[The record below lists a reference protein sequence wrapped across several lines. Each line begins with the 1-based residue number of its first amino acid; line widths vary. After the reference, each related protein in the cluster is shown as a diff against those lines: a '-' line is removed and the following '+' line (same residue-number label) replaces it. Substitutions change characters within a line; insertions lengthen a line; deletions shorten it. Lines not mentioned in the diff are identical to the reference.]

1 MNESNFLVELRLFGA
16 FRKYE
21 GTGPVLKLEV
31 PVGASVATLKQIL
44 GQTLRQKF
52 EDFDEDVLISESAI
66 ADEQRVLLNDE
77 VLAPSSRLAIL
88 PPVCGG

>member
-1 MNESNFLVELRLFGA
+1 MKQSDFSVELRLFGA

-21 GTGPVLKLEV
+21 GTAPVLTLEV
-31 PVGASVATLKQIL
+31 PQGASVVTLKQIL
-44 GQTLRQKF
+44 GKTLRQKF
-52 EDFDEDVLISESAI
+52 ENFDEDVLISESAI
-66 ADEQRVLLNDE
+66 ADEHRILLDDE